1 MPDPLVAE
9 FVDDQTTIGKPKAKT
24 EQDRRLA
31 LIDALDNVWPAAD
44 IDTLERIDDDQRHLH
59 GWAMW
64 RR

>member
-44 IDTLERIDDDQRHLH
+44 IDTLERIDDSQRRLH